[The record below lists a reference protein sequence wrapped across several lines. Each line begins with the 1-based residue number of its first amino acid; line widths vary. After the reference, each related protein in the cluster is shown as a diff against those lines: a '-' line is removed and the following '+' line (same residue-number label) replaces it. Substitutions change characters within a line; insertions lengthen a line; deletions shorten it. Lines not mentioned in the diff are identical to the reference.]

1 MYTESKEKLKTA
13 PPSSLKTRLN
23 FHLSHKLGDE
33 GSLMEHHEQLQ
44 DVLEDQLS
52 LAALHYLRAHYQE
65 AIDIYKR
72 ILLQNRQVLNDLP
85 NIEEYISSTLYS
97 LNNPYQ
103 DQSEDKILFFDT
115 LMNPDRYEFSF
126 E

>member
-33 GSLMEHHEQLQ
+33 GTLMEHHEQLQ

-72 ILLQNRQVLNDLP
+72 ILLQNRQVSDDIP
-85 NIEEYISSTLYS
+85 NIEEYISSSLYS
-97 LNNPYQ
+97 LNNP
-103 DQSEDKILFFDT
+103 DPSEHEDKILFFDT
-115 LMNPDRYEFSF
+115 LMNPVRYAFSF
-126 E
+126 K